1 MKTFSVL
8 AAITFLAIACE
19 AGAQQPAPAPTT
31 PTSEVAAT
39 PAPIVVKKTSDQDR
53 EICKTQEV
61 IGSRLGG
68 HKTCM
73 TKAQWDAV
81 AASSRD
87 AMTHA
92 QTSAGF
98 MVPPSH

>member
-1 MKTFSVL
+1 MKTLTILV
-8 AAITFLAIACE
+8 AIACLAMASE
-19 AGAQQPAPAPTT
+19 ASAQQTTPAPVAPTPAVTTAPAP
-31 PTSEVAAT
+31 V
-39 PAPIVVKKTSDQDR
+39 VVKKTNDQDR
-53 EICKTQEV
+53 VICKTEEV

-81 AASSRD
+81 SASSRD

-98 MVPPSH
+98 LVPPSH

>member
-1 MKTFSVL
+1 MKTFTVL
-8 AAITFLAIACE
+8 ATITFLAIACE
-19 AGAQQPAPAPTT
+19 ATAQQPAPPPTT
-31 PTSEVAAT
+31 PTSVVAAT
-39 PAPIVVKKTSDQDR
+39 PAPVVVKKTNDQDR
-53 EICKTQEV
+53 VICHTEEV

-73 TKAQWDAV
+73 TKAQWDVV

-92 QTSAGF
+92 QSSAGF
-98 MVPPSH
+98 LVPPSH